1 MNASWPAL
9 FALSTSETPRPRR
22 RKKGYRPKRQNS
34 LREIMPGPSKSQE
47 QGTVYSGHARLRP
60 FDARLRII
68 TFWVLSG
75 ACHAAHTSASQRHPR
90 ARVSSPSISHFT
102 SLSLEQDCF
111 AAVVQIG
118 QSFANA
124 SCLTDTSAAMHN
136 SAGILEQSAPEQLG
150 HKDAAPVRSCAIA
163 GARPTN
169 SGRSSCTSGPGPS
182 ATVCHETAN
191 ETSVLH
197 CSHQKRA
204 IDCAA

>member
-47 QGTVYSGHARLRP
+47 QGTVYIGHARLRP

-90 ARVSSPSISHFT
+90 TRVSSPSISHFT
-102 SLSLEQDCF
+102 SPAWNKIALRQLF
-111 AAVVQIG
+111 RL
-118 QSFANA
+118 A
-124 SCLTDTSAAMHN
+124 SPSRMRLACPTHRQQCTIRPAFLN
-136 SAGILEQSAPEQLG
+136 
-150 HKDAAPVRSCAIA
+150 R
-163 GARPTN
+163 ARPSN
-169 SGRSSCTSGPGPS
+169 W
-182 ATVCHETAN
+182 ATKT
-191 ETSVLH
+191 L
-197 CSHQKRA
+197 RL
-204 IDCAA
+204 

>member
-1 MNASWPAL
+1 MAGPIRPPNIRNAA
-9 FALSTSETPRPRR
+9 AKETE
-22 RKKGYRPKRQNS
+22 KGYRPKRQNS
-34 LREIMPGPSKSQE
+34 PHEIMPGPSKSQE

-102 SLSLEQDCF
+102 SLSLEQDCS

-118 QSFANA
+118 QSFASA
-124 SCLTDTSAAMHN
+124 SCLPDTSEAMHN
-136 SAGILEQSAPEQLG
+136 SVGIFGQSAPEQSG
-150 HKDAAPVRSCAIA
+150 PKDAAPVRSRAIA

-169 SGRSSCTSGPGPS
+169 SCTSGPGPS
-182 ATVCHETAN
+182 ATVCHETTN
-191 ETSVLH
+191 ETSVFH
-197 CSHQKRA
+197 CNHQTGT
-204 IDCAA
+204 IPCAA